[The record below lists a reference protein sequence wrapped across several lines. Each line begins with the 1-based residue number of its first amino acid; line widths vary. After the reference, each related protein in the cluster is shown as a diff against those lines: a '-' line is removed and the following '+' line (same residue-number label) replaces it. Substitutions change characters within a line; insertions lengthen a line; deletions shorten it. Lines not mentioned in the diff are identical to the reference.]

1 MNSELNAMSIPMNWR
16 LELDWIELELDLDWI
31 GNPMNKIIVHK
42 NVTNEYIF
50 VYDYKCQCL
59 LSQHDLSRLLKIMN

>member
-1 MNSELNAMSIPMNWR
+1 MNSELNAISIPMNWR

-31 GNPMNKIIVHK
+31 GNPMNTIIVHK

-50 VYDYKCQCL
+50 FMIINANAFYHNMICQGC
-59 LSQHDLSRLLKIMN
+59 